1 MVHGCGGPVVS
12 LGCRLFGERRAETR
26 PLLPSREHITLIGID
41 EAGPPSS
48 PSGFGEGTVA
58 QPAMNGSFSYPNA
71 RGNLSRFKP
80 LVMKFNDLRVAI
92 QLLCSPPFS
101 R

>member
-1 MVHGCGGPVVS
+1 
-12 LGCRLFGERRAETR
+12 
-26 PLLPSREHITLIGID
+26 
-41 EAGPPSS
+41 
-48 PSGFGEGTVA
+48 
-58 QPAMNGSFSYPNA
+58 MNGSSSYPNA
-71 RGNLSRFKP
+71 RGNLSRIKP